1 MKKLDTSSTNV
12 KKLKN
17 RSFYAI
23 GLDLLLVAILLL
35 VIVFALCSGKYH
47 ITPKESIDVI
57 LSEIFGKQGSYSE
70 MTRNVVMGLRV
81 PRILASVLCGMM
93 LSMSGVTY
101 QGIFKNPLISPDFL
115 GVSSGACVGAAIAIL
130 MGFSGLVLSGFAF
143 AGGIIAVS
151 LTVLIPAI
159 MKSDSNIMLVLSGV
173 IVGGAM
179 SSMLGFL
186 KYVAD
191 PETQLAAITYWT
203 MGSFSYITLKDISS
217 VILTM
222 VIPTIIL
229 IAISW
234 WLDVLSMGESEAKTL
249 GANIVLIRNL
259 AIACATL
266 MTASSVCISGTIGW
280 IGLVIPHFAR
290 MIVGPN
296 NTRLIP
302 AAGLMGGIFLLLVD
316 TITRTISLAEM
327 PVSILTGLIGAPF
340 YAILL
345 YRQRK
350 TLS

>member
-1 MKKLDTSSTNV
+1 MAINSKQEKKQNSKV
-12 KKLKN
+12 
-17 RSFYAI
+17 FYAI
-23 GLDLLLVAILLL
+23 GFDLFLVALLCAC
-35 VIVFALCSGKYH
+35 IIIALCAGKYP
-47 ITPKESIDVI
+47 ITAKES
-57 LSEIFGKQGSYSE
+57 LSVIFGELFGVGGAYSE
-70 MTRNVVMGLRV
+70 MTKNVVIGLRI
-81 PRILASVLCGMM
+81 PRILASILCGAM
-93 LSMSGVTY
+93 LAMSGVSY
-101 QGIFKNPLISPDFL
+101 QSIFKNPLVSPDFL
-115 GVSSGACVGAAIAIL
+115 GVSNGACIGAAIAIL
-130 MGFSGLVLSGFAF
+130 LGLPGLYLSAFAF
-143 AGGIIAVS
+143 AGGILAV
-151 LTVLIPAI
+151 LITVLIPAI

-179 SSMLGFL
+179 SSILGFI

-191 PETQLAAITYWT
+191 PETELAAITYWT
-203 MGSFSYITLKDISS
+203 MGSFSYVTLDEIWNVSLTMLIPM
-217 VILTM
+217 VILFAM
-222 VIPTIIL
+222 
-229 IAISW
+229 SW
-234 WLDVLSMGESEAKTL
+234 WLDILSMGESEAKSL
-249 GANIVLIRNL
+249 GANIVVVRNI

-296 NTRLIP
+296 NTKLIP

-316 TITRTISLAEM
+316 TITRTISVAEM

>member
-70 MTRNVVMGLRV
+70 MTGNVVMGLRV

-143 AGGIIAVS
+143 AGGILAVS